1 MYNPVF
7 GRKNLNPTLCPQ
19 KIDMNKKLLIAFFP
33 ILLIACAKPTGFDYL
48 GIRNLKVVKF
58 DLKES
63 TISAE
68 VGYYN
73 PNKFPV
79 TMKRAEVDVYVN
91 SNFFGHSIL
100 DSTIKIPRK
109 DTFYLPV
116 QMTVNMANTAI
127 GLIQTFGGGQQEV
140 MIKLDGKARIGRGG
154 FFINYPIKYEG
165 PQKLKF

>member
-7 GRKNLNPTLCPQ
+7 GRKNLSPTLCPQ
-19 KIDMNKKLLIAFFP
+19 KIDMNKKLLGALLP

-48 GIRNLKVVKF
+48 GIRNVKVVKF
-58 DLKES
+58 GLKES
-63 TISAE
+63 TVSAE

-73 PNKFPV
+73 PNKYPV

-91 SNFFGHSIL
+91 NDFFGHSLL
-100 DSTIKIPRK
+100 DSTIHIPKK

-116 QMTVNMANTAI
+116 QLTVNMTTTVM

-140 MIKLDGKARIGRGG
+140 MIKMDGKARIGRGG
-154 FFINYPIKYEG
+154 IFINYPIKYEG
-165 PQKLKF
+165 MQKVKF

>member
-7 GRKNLNPTLCPQ
+7 GRKNLSPTLCPQ
-19 KIDMNKKLLIAFFP
+19 KIDMHKKLWWALLP
-33 ILLIACAKPTGFDYL
+33 ILFVACAKPTGFDYL
-48 GIRNLKVVKF
+48 GIRNIKVVKF

-73 PNKFPV
+73 PNRYPV
-79 TMKRAEVDVYVN
+79 TMKRAEVDVYVDN
-91 SNFFGHSIL
+91 NYFGHSLL
-100 DSTIKIPRK
+100 DSTIHIPRK

-116 QMTVNMANTAI
+116 LLTVNMTTTAM
-127 GLIQTFGGGQQEV
+127 GLLQTLGGGQQEV
-140 MIKLDGKARIGRGG
+140 MIKMEGKARIGRGG

-165 PQKLKF
+165 PQKLRF

>member
-1 MYNPVF
+1 
-7 GRKNLNPTLCPQ
+7 
-19 KIDMNKKLLIAFFP
+19 
-33 ILLIACAKPTGFDYL
+33 
-48 GIRNLKVVKF
+48 
-58 DLKES
+58 
-63 TISAE
+63 
-68 VGYYN
+68 
-73 PNKFPV
+73 
-79 TMKRAEVDVYVN
+79 MKRAEVDVYVN